1 MEVKQHPIRWRC
13 RSIRVVS
20 SRWTHNNITSIVSYD
35 MNLVLRSRVHS
46 TLGWHSC
53 FCLSLGCVIV
63 SLKRI
68 LIVLMLLL
76 SRGMHVCI
84 WWLSYDTS
92 LLQLM
97 ILIGRD
103 LTGRYPKP
111 RLCTTCSSSPCYLRA
126 PHSIFVP
133 CARVIG
139 CSGSHVCCVVSW
151 GDCGSCTEMLLGLVH
166 HMMLLELII
175 HRWNDLCNKK
185 TIK

>member
-1 MEVKQHPIRWRC
+1 MEVKQHPIRRSC
-13 RSIRVVS
+13 RSICVVS
-20 SRWTHNNITSIVSYD
+20 SRWTYNNVASIVSYD
-35 MNLVLRSRVHS
+35 MNLVLRSRIHS
-46 TLGWHSC
+46 TLRWHPS
-53 FCLSLGCVIV
+53 FRLSLGCIIV

-76 SRGMHVCI
+76 SRRMHVGI

-97 ILIGRD
+97 ILIRRN
-103 LTGRYPKP
+103 LTGRNPKP
-111 RLCTTCSSSPCYLRA
+111 RLSSTCGSPWYLRA

-139 CSGSHVCCVVSW
+139 CCSSHVYCVVSW
-151 GDCGSCTEMLLGLVH
+151 SDCSSRTEMLLGLVH

-185 TIK
+185 NIK